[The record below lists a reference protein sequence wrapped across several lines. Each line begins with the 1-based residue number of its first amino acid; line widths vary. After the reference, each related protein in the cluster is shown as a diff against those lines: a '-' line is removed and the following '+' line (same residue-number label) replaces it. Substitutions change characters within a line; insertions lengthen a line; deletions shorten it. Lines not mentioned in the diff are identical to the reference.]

1 MLADPEVW
9 EALRCVRCGACL
21 NICPVYRQTGGHAYG
36 YVYSG
41 PIGAILAPRLIG
53 LEETLPLPFASSAC
67 GACADVCP
75 VRIPIPDLL
84 HVWRQRAVERG
95 LTSDVE
101 GSVLRLLTATA
112 TRSRLFGWAEKVAG
126 LLPDQVVRRLPMV
139 REWSS
144 GRELPRADGPTFREL
159 WDEGIE

>member
-1 MLADPEVW
+1 M
-9 EALRCVRCGACL
+9 
-21 NICPVYRQTGGHAYG
+21 
-36 YVYSG
+36 
-41 PIGAILAPRLIG
+41 IG

-95 LTSDVE
+95 LTSDLE
-101 GSVLRLLTATA
+101 RSVLGLLTSTA
-112 TRSRLFGWAEKVAG
+112 THSRLFGWAEKVAG
-126 LLPDQVVRRLPMV
+126 LLPQPVLRHLPML

-144 GRELPRADGPTFREL
+144 GREPPRADGPTFREL